1 MHRGSNLRNSYLQ
14 NIQNYVP
21 MQSIL
26 PSQSVHVKQMNQAD
40 SVSHP
45 PSNYANQLVAESK
58 SYATLQGIDLSRGEY
73 QQLNKEIPASH
84 DSCQ

>member
-1 MHRGSNLRNSYLQ
+1 
-14 NIQNYVP
+14 

-26 PSQSVHVKQMNQAD
+26 PSQSARVKWMNQAD

-45 PSNYANQLVAESK
+45 PSNYANQLVAEPK

-73 QQLNKEIPASH
+73 QQLNK
-84 DSCQ
+84 